1 MRYRSDWISKDARDN
16 ATALRRHYREG
27 FTAIAELDRLGHSL
41 LHAAGSP
48 HEPAVLEQIVGIA
61 LLRRAVSTFSS
72 VRALLESALPDPARA
87 PARALFEIWLNYRCL
102 AYGAES
108 DIALETRT
116 ERTSREPRAHRFFVA
131 SERRGLRSRAMVL
144 LPDIRFRP
152 STVEQRDA
160 IEKELAVELY
170 RLRKHFPTEW
180 RYFGDCPPDPA
191 IVTQRVKADPHWFAA
206 EWVDG
211 SVTSI
216 GQLAHAFGYE
226 WEYDFIYD
234 AFSAL
239 VHARGVRHDVE
250 IEGRQ
255 AGIRHPNDD
264 AWFCIVAYYAVH
276 WQQSLLTTAAKWHH
290 PETLRELQAMNIRYR
305 DAIATLEPKELP
317 PLLS

>member
-144 LPDIRFRP
+144 LPDIAFVRRPLSNVTPLKRNSPLSSTAFESTFRR
-152 STVEQRDA
+152 SGGTSATV
-160 IEKELAVELY
+160 
-170 RLRKHFPTEW
+170 LR
-180 RYFGDCPPDPA
+180 
-191 IVTQRVKADPHWFAA
+191 
-206 EWVDG
+206 
-211 SVTSI
+211 
-216 GQLAHAFGYE
+216 
-226 WEYDFIYD
+226 
-234 AFSAL
+234 
-239 VHARGVRHDVE
+239 
-250 IEGRQ
+250 
-255 AGIRHPNDD
+255 
-264 AWFCIVAYYAVH
+264 
-276 WQQSLLTTAAKWHH
+276 
-290 PETLRELQAMNIRYR
+290 TLRSLRRE
-305 DAIATLEPKELP
+305 
-317 PLLS
+317 